1 MSQISESELIK
12 ICYLYYTEGKS
23 QEEISAVFGLS
34 RFKVGRLLKQARE
47 SGLVMIRINYPSID
61 LTELE
66 VSLAQKA

>member
-12 ICYLYYTEGKS
+12 ICYLYYSEGKS

-66 VSLAQKA
+66 VNLAQK